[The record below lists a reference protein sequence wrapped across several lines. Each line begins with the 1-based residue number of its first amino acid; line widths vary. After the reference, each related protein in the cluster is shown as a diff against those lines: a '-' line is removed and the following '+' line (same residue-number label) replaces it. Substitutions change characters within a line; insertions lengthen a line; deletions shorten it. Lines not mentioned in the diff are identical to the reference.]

1 MNELEMELQTIRQK
15 LQTLKSSPR
24 ETVAS
29 PWGQSS
35 RQPAP
40 SPNLVQVTTAIETL
54 RQRPGQTPPL
64 APPSHSL
71 QPFNEA
77 LATLESLTQRQ
88 QQALRQLQ
96 TLGESLVQ
104 QSQPGTSP
112 EIDDIARF
120 LATCPTIAIPIVQRD
135 RNGYLELG
143 CQAFNFRQAEHDA
156 SSNAATLRMRSP
168 LFQYALDPTQPHTEQ
183 PGSRNRQV
191 FDGLVQELQNFS
203 QFAYRILRRWANRH
217 FANRQR
223 PRSSHFTLVDGA
235 IWCIG
240 SVIVRIL
247 LNQIFQIYP
256 ALWTPVAIIFIV
268 AIGISLY
275 SSIFSP
281 RPDPVL
287 GYRTLMTLVGL
298 LIGGRFS

>member
-1 MNELEMELQTIRQK
+1 MNDLEMELQTIRQK
-15 LQTLKSSPR
+15 LQTLKASPR

-29 PWGQSS
+29 PWERS
-35 RQPAP
+35 RQSAP

-54 RQRPGQTPPL
+54 RQRPSPTPPL
-64 APPSHSL
+64 ATPSYSL
-71 QPFNEA
+71 QPFNES
-77 LATLESLTQRQ
+77 LATLESLAQRQ

-112 EIDDIARF
+112 EIDDIAHF
-120 LATCPTIAIPIVQRD
+120 LATCQTIAIPIVQRD
-135 RNGYLELG
+135 LNGYLELG
-143 CQAFNFRQAEHDA
+143 LQTFNFRQAKHDA

-168 LFQYALDPTQPHTEQ
+168 LFQYELDPTQQHTDQ
-183 PGSRNRQV
+183 PRLRDIPI

-203 QFAYRILRRWANRH
+203 QFAYQMLRRWSSRY
-217 FANRQR
+217 FADKPR
-223 PRSSHFTLVDGA
+223 PHSSHFTLVDGA

-240 SVIVRIL
+240 SVIVRIF

-256 ALWTPVAIIFIV
+256 ALWTPVAIIFIM

-275 SSIFSP
+275 SLIFSP
-281 RPDPVL
+281 RPNSVL
-287 GYRTLMTLVGL
+287 GYRTLMTLIGL

>member
-1 MNELEMELQTIRQK
+1 MNDLEMELQTIRQK
-15 LQTLKSSPR
+15 LQTLKASPR

-29 PWGQSS
+29 PWGQS

-64 APPSHSL
+64 APSSHSL
-71 QPFNEA
+71 QQFDES
-77 LATLESLTQRQ
+77 LAILESLAQKQ

-112 EIDDIARF
+112 DIDDIARF
-120 LATCPTIAIPIVQRD
+120 LATCQTITIPMVQRD
-135 RNGYLELG
+135 RNGYLELS
-143 CQAFNFRQAEHDA
+143 FHTVNFRQAEHDA
-156 SSNAATLRMRSP
+156 SSNAATLRKRSP
-168 LFQYALDPTQPHTEQ
+168 LFKYALDTSQRHTER
-183 PGSRNRQV
+183 PGWENIHV
-191 FDGLVQELQNFS
+191 FDRLVHELQAFS
-203 QFAYRILRRWANRH
+203 QLTYRSIQRWASRH
-217 FANRQR
+217 LADQQR
-223 PRSSHFTLVDGA
+223 PRNSNFTFLDGA

-240 SVIVRIL
+240 SMIARIL

-256 ALWTPVAIIFIV
+256 ALWTPIAVLFILG
-268 AIGISLY
+268 IGISLC
-275 SSIFSP
+275 SSIVSP
-281 RPDPVL
+281 RPNPVL